1 MTTGN
6 QTRRLLQSAAFS
18 VALLLV
24 VPPPAALA
32 DPGGLPT
39 RDLGHTPVASMNTD
53 VPSLAQNAPKPDGDF
68 LSCHSAWHAPGGSSW
83 TSRGPEGAA
92 DRAPGR

>member
-24 VPPPAALA
+24 TAPAALA

-68 LSCHSAWHAPGGSSW
+68 LSCHSAWHAPGGPSW
-83 TSRGPEGAA
+83 TRRGSEALD

>member
-24 VPPPAALA
+24 TAPAALA
-32 DPGGLPT
+32 HPGRLPS
-39 RDLGHTPVASMNTD
+39 RDLGHTAVAIMNTD
-53 VPSLAQNAPKPDGDF
+53 VLSLEQNAPKPDGDF

-83 TSRGPEGAA
+83 TRRGSEALD

>member
-24 VPPPAALA
+24 TAPAALA

-39 RDLGHTPVASMNTD
+39 RDLGHTPVPA
-53 VPSLAQNAPKPDGDF
+53 
-68 LSCHSAWHAPGGSSW
+68 
-83 TSRGPEGAA
+83 
-92 DRAPGR
+92 